1 MANDLNQSLYVEDE
15 AIENLK
21 LLAQNSAYEDR
32 VFF

>member
-21 LLAQNSAYEDR
+21 LLTQNSAYEDR